1 MNMTIKIRRFN
12 QKGNEKYTDFV
23 KKSKQEFQ
31 RKEKTKFKV
40 PVSLINNKSLTEPV
54 NLAGEIDVNK
64 KFKNAF
70 EYAEYLNDKIKNI
83 DLQKHRWDD
92 GLFNWISAAFFPNF
106 FPGIRSGIDEKRVI
120 LSNTTKSKW
129 RRHFARTLWEIYHVY
144 QRQSLCLLFKE
155 TNNFSDE
162 LETISKSP
170 IMFSSKGIVE
180 AYSDLYFEEEKRIY
194 DVKFEKLSNSRCFWE
209 YYNRKINDYG
219 TISKS
224 FIYSLYRNNN
234 DMNLIDEMSIL
245 EFVGPKI
252 TDINFPDD
260 IIIVKNQTGKSLG
273 MSLLALIIHDFDIVN
288 AIMSLSR

>member
-1 MNMTIKIRRFN
+1 MDGFKIFPVDIWRLLMSD
-12 QKGNEKYTDFV
+12 YCDFETKQNLSSCNKRLRGFFTEYQLKER
-23 KKSKQEFQ
+23 KKH
-31 RKEKTKFKV
+31 
-40 PVSLINNKSLTEPV
+40 
-54 NLAGEIDVNK
+54 D
-64 KFKNAF
+64 
-70 EYAEYLNDKIKNI
+70 
-83 DLQKHRWDD
+83 
-92 GLFNWISAAFFPNF
+92 
-106 FPGIRSGIDEKRVI
+106 
-120 LSNTTKSKW
+120 
-129 RRHFARTLWEIYHVY
+129 
-144 QRQSLCLLFKE
+144 
-155 TNNFSDE
+155 
-162 LETISKSP
+162 
-170 IMFSSKGIVE
+170 
-180 AYSDLYFEEEKRIY
+180 FEEEKRIY
-194 DVKFEKLSNSRCFWE
+194 DFKFEKLSNSRCFWE